1 MREVICLYCREKFKR
16 EEVEF
21 EKVGNRYAHKSC
33 YDEKH
38 KKKASSANKKDIRK
52 CLYCSGEIDI
62 SKDDYCMP
70 RTNRYAHSK
79 CYQENYSPDDE
90 FISQIYDFL
99 KSQKISYNYPEC
111 ERQRNHYI
119 TKLGYSNE
127 GVLNALKY
135 FYLVKKQSPSK
146 SGNRIGIVP
155 YVYDEAKEYYAKLAQ
170 RQKQIA
176 RGVEKQLN
184 KQEVVIKVTAPEKP
198 VQKTY
203 IDIDSIGCD

>member
-21 EKVGNRYAHKSC
+21 EKVGNRYAHKTC

-38 KKKASSANKKDIRK
+38 AKKTASKKDIRK

-62 SKDDYCMP
+62 SKEEYCMP
-70 RTNRYAHSK
+70 RTNRYAHKK
-79 CYQENYSPDDE
+79 CYENNYSPDDE
-90 FISQIYDFL
+90 FIPKIYDYL
-99 KSQKISYNYPEC
+99 KSQKINYNYPEC
-111 ERQRNHYI
+111 ERQRIHYI
-119 TKLGYSNE
+119 TKLGYTNE

-135 FYLVKKQSPSK
+135 FYSVKKQSPGK

-155 YVYDEAKEYYAKLAQ
+155 YVYDEAKEYYLKLTQ

-176 RGVEKQLN
+176 RGLEKQIQ
-184 KQEVVIKVTAPEKP
+184 QEDRVILVTAPEKK
-198 VQKTY
+198 VEKGY
-203 IDIDSIGCD
+203 IDIDSIGSD